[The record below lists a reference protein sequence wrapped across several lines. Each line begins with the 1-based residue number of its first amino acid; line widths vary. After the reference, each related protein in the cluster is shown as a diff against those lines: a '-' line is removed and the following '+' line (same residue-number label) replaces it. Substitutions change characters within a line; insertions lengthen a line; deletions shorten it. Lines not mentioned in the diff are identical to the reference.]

1 MERRDF
7 VKSVAIALGGA
18 SMTAATACRASGVVS
33 APRPIGIQLYT
44 LRRLMAAEPERT
56 LAAIAEIGYREVELA
71 GLYGKTPREFR
82 TLLDQNGLR
91 APSTHLA
98 INLFRNQL
106 PRLIEEA
113 GILGHKWLIA
123 PGLNGS
129 DRTRAGLEAVPPF
142 FNRIG
147 AELQKH
153 GLTFGYHNYNV
164 EFKAVDGI
172 VPMDLLLER
181 TDPKLVKFEA
191 DLFWMTDGGAD
202 PLTYFAR
209 YPGRFA
215 LVHVKDRTA
224 DGKMVNVGE
233 GAINFAAIFAQASRA
248 GIQHFFVEH
257 DEPPNGIADAR
268 VSFEHVRKLLN

>member
-248 GIQHFFVEH
+248 GIEHFFVEH

>member
-248 GIQHFFVEH
+248 GIEHFFVEH
-257 DEPPNGIADAR
+257 DDPPNGIADAR
-268 VSFEHVRKLLN
+268 VSFEYVRKLLN